1 MIGSPLASPSA
12 TLMSVANE
20 LVKLRHRPVI
30 DLGCGF
36 GRNAVALAS
45 RGISIVCVDK
55 DVDRLR
61 TLARL
66 APGYISGFM
75 QRDGREVGKIY
86 PVCIDVDIAWPFPK
100 SYFSAFICVHF
111 FKLRLVDAVVSSLM
125 PGGCLYIETFGNHGR
140 NYFDLPKAGQIHDL
154 LENRF
159 HMVFY
164 KERKAGPDGY
174 DAVSAKVFAR
184 KK

>member
-86 PVCIDVDIAWPFPK
+86 PVASMLTLHGHFLKVIFPRLSVFIFS
-100 SYFSAFICVHF
+100 SYV
-111 FKLRLVDAVVSSLM
+111 
-125 PGGCLYIETFGNHGR
+125 
-140 NYFDLPKAGQIHDL
+140 L
-154 LENRF
+154 LTPLCHR
-159 HMVFY
+159 
-164 KERKAGPDGY
+164 
-174 DAVSAKVFAR
+174 
-184 KK
+184 